1 MSSKFKHSTR
11 FDQTPTKFEPS
22 HMKSKPDKKE
32 VLPLSLSL
40 SLSHTHIR
48 THMQTHIQP
57 NQRDK
62 NPN

>member
-22 HMKSKPDKKE
+22 HMKSKPAKKE

-40 SLSHTHIR
+40 SHTH
-48 THMQTHIQP
+48 THTCWVTRVSEVPH
-57 NQRDK
+57 
-62 NPN
+62 